1 MTPERLLSSD
11 ELPPE
16 LRCIA
21 AEHRLQRDDP
31 AFLLLAWHWKQ
42 TEGHENRLRSL
53 TVELTSVIDLRLRK
67 LAEVSSSL
75 DRMPEA
81 VEALLLALRSSG
93 LLHGPHGTGK
103 SYVLHRWTE
112 RLNPK
117 QHRLVRLSHCS
128 LAGGDLLRHLV
139 RLTGR
144 EPKFRK
150 SDNVALLSACWQEW
164 GPGLAGRCRRGSP
177 GSLRCL
183 ARGTAPAHLR
193 QDRRPAGLLADPQR
207 RRRPVPAA

>member
-75 DRMPEA
+75 DRMPET
-81 VEALLLALRSSG
+81 VEALVPALDRHPDILAKRLASVLDPAITRIATDTQRLTDRLRD
-93 LLHGPHGTGK
+93 
-103 SYVLHRWTE
+103 VQAAFERVQRE
-112 RLNPK
+112 RLLIA
-117 QHRLVRLSHCS
+117 LV
-128 LAGGDLLRHLV
+128 GGASV
-139 RLTGR
+139 G
-144 EPKFRK
+144 
-150 SDNVALLSACWQEW
+150 ALFVIALF
-164 GPGLAGRCRRGSP
+164 
-177 GSLRCL
+177 
-183 ARGTAPAHLR
+183 
-193 QDRRPAGLLADPQR
+193 
-207 RRRPVPAA
+207 V